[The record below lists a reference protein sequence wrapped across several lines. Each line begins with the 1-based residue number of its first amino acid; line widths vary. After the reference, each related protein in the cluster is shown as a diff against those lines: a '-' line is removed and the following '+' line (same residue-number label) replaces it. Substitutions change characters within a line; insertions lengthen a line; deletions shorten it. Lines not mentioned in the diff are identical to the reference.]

1 MVANAESRAGNM
13 LRTESVQFLSAVK
26 KAMTPMDRLLIG
38 MDLKKDTKLLLAAY
52 NDSLGVTA
60 RFNKNLLLRIN
71 EQLDSNFDL
80 ENWRHES
87 IWNSQ
92 EGRIEM
98 RLWSMKQQTVV
109 ISKLN
114 NLTLEFAAGESIHTE
129 NCHKYSQE
137 DIDSTAS
144 KSGFE
149 VDKQWF
155 DKDEMFSLNL
165 FEPLFSSS

>member
-1 MVANAESRAGNM
+1 M
-13 LRTESVQFLSAVK
+13 LRTESYQFLSAVK

-38 MDLKKDTKLLLAAY
+38 MDLKKDIKTLLAAY

-71 EQLDSNFDL
+71 EELDANFHLDK
-80 ENWRHES
+80 WRHES
-87 IWNSQ
+87 IWNDK

-98 RLWSMKQQTVV
+98 RLWSEVDQSVL
-109 ISKLN
+109 IPKLD
-114 NLTLEFAAGESIHTE
+114 NLTLHFVAGESIHTE

-137 DIDSTAS
+137 DIESTAS

-149 VDKQWF
+149 VDEQWF
-155 DKDEMFSLNL
+155 DKDNMFSLNL